1 MCKHGQY
8 KLPVEKIDSETDNRL
23 LSEKLTDKCYL
34 KKGNYKIGKNI
45 KSDVFYL
52 TLRCTGEVGCGGW
65 MLPLL
70 RLFQSF

>member
-34 KKGNYKIGKNI
+34 KKGITK
-45 KSDVFYL
+45 
-52 TLRCTGEVGCGGW
+52 
-65 MLPLL
+65 
-70 RLFQSF
+70 